1 MGHGNR
7 MSTELPE
14 SLSVRLR
21 HTYGDF
27 FPMIER
33 GFRAERPVTLR
44 VNTCKTTAEAVRQE
58 LAVHGIKTVSAE
70 WYEEALIA
78 DGVREQ
84 ALEETPL
91 YARGEIYLQSLSSM
105 LPPILLRPQP
115 GENILDMTAAPG
127 GKTVVLASMMPDGAL
142 LTANERSAAR
152 RARLSKTIA
161 ACLPPDVQRR
171 VRVTGADAAA
181 LCRYANTH
189 EQYDRI
195 LLDAPCSSERHVLRD
210 ARYLNEWSYSRIRSL
225 AAAQWSLIS
234 SAYRL
239 LARGGKLVYATC
251 ALSPEEN
258 DCIIER
264 FTAKYPDMTVTG
276 LPQIPRAEAARFC
289 ADPLSAYEQTRC
301 GFHVLPDVQS
311 GAGPLFFSCL
321 NKAP

>member
-1 MGHGNR
+1 MMSAHGKKQSAKPKNNFR
-7 MSTELPE
+7 GAAGFDEWYTLVYGERWP
-14 SLSVRLR
+14 RLR
-21 HTYGDF
+21 AALGGEPAPVCWNAGARAVSAADVSTPYYLD
-27 FPMIER
+27 R
-33 GFRAERPVTLR
+33 GSILAALALPLDGAER
-44 VNTCKTTAEAVRQE
+44 
-58 LAVHGIKTVSAE
+58 
-70 WYEEALIA
+70 
-78 DGVREQ
+78 
-84 ALEETPL
+84 
-91 YARGEIYLQSLSSM
+91 
-105 LPPILLRPQP
+105 
-115 GENILDMTAAPG
+115 ILDMCAAPG

-152 RARLSKTIA
+152 RARLAKTIA

-181 LCRYANTH
+181 LCRHANTH